1 MRKTSKKAWNSL
13 QKGYNFVVNTKSIS
27 INSLLLESC
36 FAFMKKTRIKQIW
49 RKRRT
54 RIANGGSESSLFL
67 QILEKRGKTDLT
79 GRPITMEE
87 ARSYQFAHILP
98 KGMFPE
104 YRLNPENIILVDSIE
119 QHERVDKTVSRNK
132 DYFRS
137 CVDKGT
143 ARKIL
148 AQIWNH
154 PILYPLREKWCLPL
168 S

>member
-1 MRKTSKKAWNSL
+1 
-13 QKGYNFVVNTKSIS
+13 
-27 INSLLLESC
+27 
-36 FAFMKKTRIKQIW
+36 
-49 RKRRT
+49 
-54 RIANGGSESSLFL
+54 
-67 QILEKRGKTDLT
+67 
-79 GRPITMEE
+79 MEE
-87 ARSYQFAHILP
+87 VRSYQFAHILP

-143 ARKIL
+143 AREIL

-154 PILYPLREKWCLPL
+154 PILYPLREK
-168 S
+168 